1 MKRIL
6 AMVLAGILVVS
17 VIPAFAAAEVGSATD
32 KGSSRQLG
40 TTAEGQGSQENQGNR
55 DDRSTEEPEGPG
67 IPPGEG
73 NPEENPP
80 TEAQSG
86 ELPAALNLK
95 YKAKKKLVLANTQ
108 PEGLPVNVT
117 WASDNAKVAAVDKNG
132 LVTAKSAGKCTVSA
146 VFPSGS
152 RAACKVTVE
161 PKGLKY
167 KKKTIR
173 KNARFTNVL
182 VGAKTGVKWSSS
194 NKKVATVNGK
204 GVVKGRKSGTCKV
217 VARFGGKKYNCK
229 VTVVNPRLNKKKI
242 TVYNSR
248 SFRLKVTGGKG
259 RIRWKSGNKKV
270 ATVSKKGTVTGIKG
284 GTCTVTAVRN
294 GIALKCRVTVPK
306 HYKGYRIPDFGALY
320 GKRGKFLKADGVT
333 SVQYKAGKKT
343 YQKYLAALKKK
354 NFTFVEK
361 SSGTLVY
368 MNSAGEMVAAAYAQG
383 YVGLAFGNIKDI
395 G

>member
-6 AMVLAGILVVS
+6 AMVLAGILTVS

-32 KGSSRQLG
+32 KGSNRQLG
-40 TTAEGQGSQENQGNR
+40 TTAEGQESQGQ
-55 DDRSTEEPEGPG
+55 EPE
-67 IPPGEG
+67 EG
-73 NPEENPP
+73 EENPP

-117 WASDNAKVAAVDKNG
+117 WASDNVEVAAVDKNG
-132 LVTAKSAGKCTVSA
+132 LVTAKWAGKCEVSA

-152 RAACKVTVE
+152 RAVCKVTVE

-173 KNARFTNVL
+173 KKARFTNVL
-182 VGAKTGVKWSSS
+182 VGAKSGVKWSSS

-217 VARFGGKKYNCK
+217 VARFGGKKYACK

-270 ATVSKKGTVTGIKG
+270 ATVSKKGTVTAIKG

-294 GIALKCRVTVPK
+294 GITLKCRVTVPK
-306 HYKGYRIPDFGALY
+306 HYKGYKIPDFGALY
-320 GKRGKFLKADGVT
+320 GKRGKFQKADGVT

-361 SSGTLVY
+361 SSGTRVY

-395 G
+395 E

>member
-32 KGSSRQLG
+32 KGSNRQLG
-40 TTAEGQGSQENQGNR
+40 TTAEGQESQGQ
-55 DDRSTEEPEGPG
+55 EPE
-67 IPPGEG
+67 EG
-73 NPEENPP
+73 EENPP

-95 YKAKKKLVLANTQ
+95 YKAKKKLALANTQ

-117 WASDNAKVAAVDKNG
+117 WASDNAGIAAVDKNG

-182 VGAKTGVKWSSS
+182 VGAKAGVKWSSS

-204 GVVKGRKSGTCKV
+204 GVVKGKKSGTCKV
-217 VARFGGKKYNCK
+217 VARFGGKKYACK

-270 ATVSKKGTVTGIKG
+270 ATVSKKGTVTAIKG
-284 GTCTVTAVRN
+284 GTCTVMAVRN
-294 GIALKCRVTVPK
+294 GIALKCRITVPK

-343 YQKYLAALKKK
+343 YQKYLTALKKK

>member
-6 AMVLAGILVVS
+6 AMVLAGILTVS

-32 KGSSRQLG
+32 KGSNRQLG
-40 TTAEGQGSQENQGNR
+40 TTAEGQESQGQE
-55 DDRSTEEPEGPG
+55 
-67 IPPGEG
+67 PGEG
-73 NPEENPP
+73 EENPP

-117 WASDNAKVAAVDKNG
+117 WASDNPEVAVVDKNG
-132 LVTAKSAGKCTVSA
+132 LVTAKWAGKCEVSA

-152 RAACKVTVE
+152 RAVCKVTVE

-173 KNARFTNVL
+173 KKARFTNVL

-217 VARFGGKKYNCK
+217 VARFGGKKYACK

-270 ATVSKKGTVTGIKG
+270 ATVSKKGTVNALKG

-294 GIALKCRVTVPK
+294 GIALKCRITVPK
-306 HYKGYRIPDFGALY
+306 HYKGYKIPDFGALY
-320 GKRGKFLKADGVT
+320 GKRGKFRKADGVT

>member
-6 AMVLAGILVVS
+6 AMVLAGILTVS

-40 TTAEGQGSQENQGNR
+40 TTAEGQESQGQ
-55 DDRSTEEPEGPG
+55 EPE
-67 IPPGEG
+67 EG
-73 NPEENPP
+73 EENPP

-117 WASDNAKVAAVDKNG
+117 WASDNVEVAAVDKNG
-132 LVTAKSAGKCTVSA
+132 LVTAKWAGKCEVSA

-152 RAACKVTVE
+152 RAVCKVTVE

-182 VGAKTGVKWSSS
+182 VGAKSGVKWSSS

-217 VARFGGKKYNCK
+217 IARFGGRKYICK

-270 ATVSKKGTVTGIKG
+270 ATVSKKGTVTALKG

-294 GIALKCRVTVPK
+294 GITLKCRVTVPK
-306 HYKGYRIPDFGALY
+306 HYKGYKIPDFGALY
-320 GKRGKFLKADGVT
+320 GKRGKFQKADGVT

-361 SSGTLVY
+361 SSGTRVY

-395 G
+395 E

>member
-40 TTAEGQGSQENQGNR
+40 TTAEGQESQGQ
-55 DDRSTEEPEGPG
+55 EPE
-67 IPPGEG
+67 EG
-73 NPEENPP
+73 EENPP

-117 WASDNAKVAAVDKNG
+117 WASDNPEVAVVDKNG
-132 LVTAKSAGKCTVSA
+132 LVTAKWAGKCEVSA

-152 RAACKVTVE
+152 RAVCKVTVE

-173 KNARFTNVL
+173 KKARFTNVL
-182 VGAKTGVKWSSS
+182 VGAKAGVKWSSS

-217 VARFGGKKYNCK
+217 VARFGGKKYACK

-270 ATVSKKGTVTGIKG
+270 ATVSKRGTVTALKG
-284 GTCTVTAVRN
+284 GTCTITAVRN
-294 GIALKCRVTVPK
+294 GIALKCKVTVPK
-306 HYKGYRIPDFGALY
+306 HYKGYKIPDFGALY
-320 GKRGKFLKADGVT
+320 GKRGKFQKADGVT

-361 SSGTLVY
+361 SSGTRVY

-395 G
+395 E

>member
-6 AMVLAGILVVS
+6 AMVLAGILTVS

-32 KGSSRQLG
+32 KGSNRQLG
-40 TTAEGQGSQENQGNR
+40 TTAEGQESQGQ
-55 DDRSTEEPEGPG
+55 EPE
-67 IPPGEG
+67 EG
-73 NPEENPP
+73 EENPP

-86 ELPAALNLK
+86 ELPVALNLK

-117 WASDNAKVAAVDKNG
+117 WASDNPEVAVVDKNG
-132 LVTAKSAGKCTVSA
+132 LVTAKWAGKCEVSA

-152 RAACKVTVE
+152 RAVCKVTVE

-173 KNARFTNVL
+173 KKARFTNVL
-182 VGAKTGVKWSSS
+182 VGAKSGVKWSSS

-217 VARFGGKKYNCK
+217 VARFGGKKYACK

-270 ATVSKKGTVTGIKG
+270 ATVSKKGTVTAIKG

-294 GIALKCRVTVPK
+294 GITLKCKVTVPK
-306 HYKGYRIPDFGALY
+306 HYKGYKIPDFGALY
-320 GKRGKFLKADGVT
+320 GKRGKFQKADGVT

-361 SSGTLVY
+361 SSGTRVY

-395 G
+395 E

>member
-6 AMVLAGILVVS
+6 AMVLAGILTVS

-32 KGSSRQLG
+32 KGSNRQLG
-40 TTAEGQGSQENQGNR
+40 TTAEGQESQGQ
-55 DDRSTEEPEGPG
+55 EPE
-67 IPPGEG
+67 EG
-73 NPEENPP
+73 EENPP

-117 WASDNAKVAAVDKNG
+117 WASDNPEVAVVDKNG
-132 LVTAKSAGKCTVSA
+132 LVTAKWAGKCEVSA

-152 RAACKVTVE
+152 RAVCKVTVE

-173 KNARFTNVL
+173 KKARFTNVL
-182 VGAKTGVKWSSS
+182 VGAKAGVKWSSS

-217 VARFGGKKYNCK
+217 VARFGGKKYACK

-270 ATVSKKGTVTGIKG
+270 ATVSKKGTVTALKG
-284 GTCTVTAVRN
+284 GTCTITAVRN
-294 GIALKCRVTVPK
+294 GIALKCKVTVPK
-306 HYKGYRIPDFGALY
+306 HYKGYKIPDFGALY
-320 GKRGKFLKADGVT
+320 GKRGKFQKADGVT

-361 SSGTLVY
+361 SSGTRVY

-395 G
+395 E

>member
-40 TTAEGQGSQENQGNR
+40 TTAEGQESQGQ
-55 DDRSTEEPEGPG
+55 EPE
-67 IPPGEG
+67 EG
-73 NPEENPP
+73 EENPP

-117 WASDNAKVAAVDKNG
+117 WSSDNPEVAVVDKNG
-132 LVTAKSAGKCTVSA
+132 LVTAKWAGKCEVSA

-152 RAACKVTVE
+152 RAVCKVTVE

-173 KNARFTNVL
+173 KKARFTNVL

-217 VARFGGKKYNCK
+217 VARFGGKKYACK

-270 ATVSKKGTVTGIKG
+270 ATVSKKGTVTAIKG

-294 GIALKCRVTVPK
+294 GITLKCRVTVPK
-306 HYKGYRIPDFGALY
+306 HYKGYKIPDFGALY
-320 GKRGKFLKADGVT
+320 GKRGKFQKADGVT

-361 SSGTLVY
+361 SSGTRVY

-395 G
+395 E

>member
-108 PEGLPVNVT
+108 PEGLPVHVT
-117 WASDNAKVAAVDKNG
+117 WASDNAGIAAVDKNG

-182 VGAKTGVKWSSS
+182 VGAKAGVKWSSS

-204 GVVKGRKSGTCKV
+204 GVVKGKKSGTCK
-217 VARFGGKKYNCK
+217 
-229 VTVVNPRLNKKKI
+229 
-242 TVYNSR
+242 
-248 SFRLKVTGGKG
+248 
-259 RIRWKSGNKKV
+259 
-270 ATVSKKGTVTGIKG
+270 
-284 GTCTVTAVRN
+284 
-294 GIALKCRVTVPK
+294 
-306 HYKGYRIPDFGALY
+306 
-320 GKRGKFLKADGVT
+320 
-333 SVQYKAGKKT
+333 
-343 YQKYLAALKKK
+343 
-354 NFTFVEK
+354 
-361 SSGTLVY
+361 
-368 MNSAGEMVAAAYAQG
+368 
-383 YVGLAFGNIKDI
+383 
-395 G
+395 

>member
-32 KGSSRQLG
+32 KGSNRQLG
-40 TTAEGQGSQENQGNR
+40 TTAEGQESQGQ
-55 DDRSTEEPEGPG
+55 EPE
-67 IPPGEG
+67 EG
-73 NPEENPP
+73 EENPP

-117 WASDNAKVAAVDKNG
+117 WASDNPEVAVVDKNG
-132 LVTAKSAGKCTVSA
+132 LVTAKWAGKCEVSA

-152 RAACKVTVE
+152 RAVCKVTVE

-173 KNARFTNVL
+173 KKARFTNVL

-217 VARFGGKKYNCK
+217 VARFGGKKYACK

-270 ATVSKKGTVTGIKG
+270 ATVSKKGTVTALKG
-284 GTCTVTAVRN
+284 GTCTITAVRN
-294 GIALKCRVTVPK
+294 GITLKCKVTVPK
-306 HYKGYRIPDFGALY
+306 HYKGYKIPDFGALY
-320 GKRGKFLKADGVT
+320 GKRGKFQKADGVT

-361 SSGTLVY
+361 SSGTRVY
-368 MNSAGEMVAAAYAQG
+368 MNSAGEMVAVAYADG

-395 G
+395 E

>member
-32 KGSSRQLG
+32 KGSNRQLG
-40 TTAEGQGSQENQGNR
+40 TTAEGQESQGQ
-55 DDRSTEEPEGPG
+55 EPE
-67 IPPGEG
+67 EG
-73 NPEENPP
+73 EENPP

-117 WASDNAKVAAVDKNG
+117 WASDNPEVAVVDKNG
-132 LVTAKSAGKCTVSA
+132 LVTAKWAGKCEVSA

-152 RAACKVTVE
+152 RAVCKVTVE

-173 KNARFTNVL
+173 KKARFTNVL

-217 VARFGGKKYNCK
+217 VARFGGKKYTCK

-270 ATVSKKGTVTGIKG
+270 ATVSKKGTVTALKG

-294 GIALKCRVTVPK
+294 GITLKCKVTVPK
-306 HYKGYRIPDFGALY
+306 HYKGYKIPDFGALY
-320 GKRGKFLKADGVT
+320 GKRGKFQKADGVT

-343 YQKYLAALKKK
+343 YQKYFTALKKK
-354 NFTFVEK
+354 KFTFVEK
-361 SSGTLVY
+361 SSGTRVY
-368 MNSAGEMVAAAYAQG
+368 MNSAGEMVAVAYADG

-395 G
+395 E

>member
-40 TTAEGQGSQENQGNR
+40 TTAEGQGSQENQENQGNR

-67 IPPGEG
+67 ILPGEG

-95 YKAKKKLVLANTQ
+95 YKAKKKLVLVNTQ
-108 PEGLPVNVT
+108 PEGLPVHVT
-117 WASDNAKVAAVDKNG
+117 WASDNAGIAAVDKNG
-132 LVTAKSAGKCTVSA
+132 LVTAKRAGKCTVSA

-152 RAACKVTVE
+152 RTACKVTVE

-182 VGAKTGVKWSSS
+182 VGAKAGVKWSSS

-204 GVVKGRKSGTCKV
+204 GVVKGKKSGTC
-217 VARFGGKKYNCK
+217 
-229 VTVVNPRLNKKKI
+229 
-242 TVYNSR
+242 
-248 SFRLKVTGGKG
+248 
-259 RIRWKSGNKKV
+259 
-270 ATVSKKGTVTGIKG
+270 
-284 GTCTVTAVRN
+284 
-294 GIALKCRVTVPK
+294 
-306 HYKGYRIPDFGALY
+306 
-320 GKRGKFLKADGVT
+320 
-333 SVQYKAGKKT
+333 
-343 YQKYLAALKKK
+343 
-354 NFTFVEK
+354 
-361 SSGTLVY
+361 
-368 MNSAGEMVAAAYAQG
+368 
-383 YVGLAFGNIKDI
+383 
-395 G
+395 

>member
-40 TTAEGQGSQENQGNR
+40 TTAEGQESQGQ
-55 DDRSTEEPEGPG
+55 EPAEG
-67 IPPGEG
+67 
-73 NPEENPP
+73 EENPP

-95 YKAKKKLVLANTQ
+95 YKAKKKLVLANIQ

-117 WASDNAKVAAVDKNG
+117 WASDNPEVAVVDKNG
-132 LVTAKSAGKCTVSA
+132 LVTAKWAGKCEVSA

-152 RAACKVTVE
+152 RAVCKVTVE

-173 KNARFTNVL
+173 KKARFTNVL

-217 VARFGGKKYNCK
+217 VARFGGKKYACK

-270 ATVSKKGTVTGIKG
+270 ATVSKKGTVTALKG

-294 GIALKCRVTVPK
+294 GITLKCKVTVPK
-306 HYKGYRIPDFGALY
+306 HYKGYKIPDFGALY
-320 GKRGKFLKADGVT
+320 GKRGKFQKVDGVT

-343 YQKYLAALKKK
+343 YQKYFTALKKK

-361 SSGTLVY
+361 SSGTRVY
-368 MNSAGEMVAAAYAQG
+368 MNSAGEMVAVAYADG

-395 G
+395 E

>member
-6 AMVLAGILVVS
+6 AMVLAGILTVS

-32 KGSSRQLG
+32 KGSNRQLG
-40 TTAEGQGSQENQGNR
+40 TTAEGQESQGQ
-55 DDRSTEEPEGPG
+55 EPE
-67 IPPGEG
+67 EG
-73 NPEENPP
+73 EENPP

-117 WASDNAKVAAVDKNG
+117 WASDNPEVAVVDKNG
-132 LVTAKSAGKCTVSA
+132 LVTAKWAGKCEVSA

-152 RAACKVTVE
+152 RAVCKVTVE

-173 KNARFTNVL
+173 KKARFTNVL
-182 VGAKTGVKWSSS
+182 VGAKSGVKWSSS

-204 GVVKGRKSGTCKV
+204 GVVKGKKSGTCKV
-217 VARFGGKKYNCK
+217 VARFGGKKYACK

-270 ATVSKKGTVTGIKG
+270 ATVSKKGTVTAIKG

-294 GIALKCRVTVPK
+294 GIALKCKVTVPK
-306 HYKGYRIPDFGALY
+306 HYKGYKIPDFGALY
-320 GKRGKFLKADGVT
+320 GKRGKFQKADGVT

-361 SSGTLVY
+361 SSGTRVY

-395 G
+395 E

>member
-95 YKAKKKLVLANTQ
+95 YKAKKKLVLVNTQ

-173 KNARFTNVL
+173 KTPGSPMF
-182 VGAKTGVKWSSS
+182 WW
-194 NKKVATVNGK
+194 
-204 GVVKGRKSGTCKV
+204 GRRPV
-217 VARFGGKKYNCK
+217 
-229 VTVVNPRLNKKKI
+229 
-242 TVYNSR
+242 
-248 SFRLKVTGGKG
+248 
-259 RIRWKSGNKKV
+259 
-270 ATVSKKGTVTGIKG
+270 
-284 GTCTVTAVRN
+284 
-294 GIALKCRVTVPK
+294 
-306 HYKGYRIPDFGALY
+306 
-320 GKRGKFLKADGVT
+320 
-333 SVQYKAGKKT
+333 
-343 YQKYLAALKKK
+343 
-354 NFTFVEK
+354 
-361 SSGTLVY
+361 
-368 MNSAGEMVAAAYAQG
+368 
-383 YVGLAFGNIKDI
+383 
-395 G
+395 

>member
-32 KGSSRQLG
+32 KGSSRQLE
-40 TTAEGQGSQENQGNR
+40 TTAEGQESQGQ
-55 DDRSTEEPEGPG
+55 EPQEG
-67 IPPGEG
+67 
-73 NPEENPP
+73 EENPP

-146 VFPSGS
+146 VFPSGG

-182 VGAKTGVKWSSS
+182 VGAKAGVKWSSS

-217 VARFGGKKYNCK
+217 VARFGGKKYACK

-270 ATVSKKGTVTGIKG
+270 ATVSKKGTVTAIKG

-294 GIALKCRVTVPK
+294 GIALKCKVTVPK
-306 HYKGYRIPDFGALY
+306 HYRGYKIPDFGALY
-320 GKRGKFLKADGVT
+320 GKRGKFQKADGVT

-343 YQKYLAALKKK
+343 YQKYLTALKKK

-361 SSGTLVY
+361 SSGTQVY

-383 YVGLAFGNIKDI
+383 YVGLAFGNIKDL

>member
-17 VIPAFAAAEVGSATD
+17 VIPAFAAAEVESATD

-40 TTAEGQGSQENQGNR
+40 TTAEGQ
-55 DDRSTEEPEGPG
+55 
-67 IPPGEG
+67 
-73 NPEENPP
+73 ENPP

-152 RAACKVTVE
+152 RAVCKVTVE

-182 VGAKTGVKWSSS
+182 VGAKSGVKWRSS

-204 GVVKGRKSGTCKV
+204 GVVKGKKSGTCKV
-217 VARFGGKKYNCK
+217 VAHFGGKKYACK

-294 GIALKCRVTVPK
+294 GIALKCRITVPK
-306 HYKGYRIPDFGALY
+306 HYKGYKIPDFGALY

>member
-6 AMVLAGILVVS
+6 ALVLAGILVVS
-17 VIPAFAAAEVGSATD
+17 VIPAFAAAEVGSATY
-32 KGSSRQLG
+32 KGSSRQLE
-40 TTAEGQGSQENQGNR
+40 TTAEGQESQGQ
-55 DDRSTEEPEGPG
+55 EPQEG
-67 IPPGEG
+67 
-73 NPEENPP
+73 EENPP

-95 YKAKKKLVLANTQ
+95 YKAKKKLVLVNIQ
-108 PEGLPVNVT
+108 PEGLPINVT
-117 WASDNAKVAAVDKNG
+117 WTSDNAGIAAVDKNG

-146 VFPSGS
+146 IFPSGS
-152 RAACKVTVE
+152 RAVCKVTVE

-173 KNARFTNVL
+173 KNARFTNFL
-182 VGAKTGVKWSSS
+182 VGAKAGVKWSSS

-204 GVVKGRKSGTCKV
+204 GVVKGKKSGTCKV
-217 VARFGGKKYNCK
+217 VARFGGKKYACK
-229 VTVVNPRLNKKKI
+229 VTVVNPRLNKRKI

-306 HYKGYRIPDFGALY
+306 HYKGYKIPDFGALY
-320 GKRGKFLKADGVT
+320 GKRGKFQKADGVT

-343 YQKYLAALKKK
+343 YQKYLTALKKK

-361 SSGTLVY
+361 SSGTWVY

-383 YVGLAFGNIKDI
+383 YVGLAFGNFKDI

>member
-32 KGSSRQLG
+32 KGSNRQLG
-40 TTAEGQGSQENQGNR
+40 TTAEGQESQGQE
-55 DDRSTEEPEGPG
+55 
-67 IPPGEG
+67 PGEG
-73 NPEENPP
+73 EENPP

-117 WASDNAKVAAVDKNG
+117 WASDNPEVAVVDKNG
-132 LVTAKSAGKCTVSA
+132 LVTAKWAGKCEVSA
-146 VFPSGS
+146 IFPSGS

-173 KNARFTNVL
+173 KKARFTNVL

-217 VARFGGKKYNCK
+217 VARFGGKKYACK

-270 ATVSKKGTVTGIKG
+270 ATVSKKGTVTALKG

-294 GIALKCRVTVPK
+294 GIALKCRITVPK
-306 HYKGYRIPDFGALY
+306 HYKGYKIPDFGALY
-320 GKRGKFLKADGVT
+320 GKRGKFRKADGVT

-361 SSGTLVY
+361 SSGTRVY
-368 MNSAGEMVAAAYAQG
+368 MNSAGEMVAAAYADG

-395 G
+395 E

>member
-40 TTAEGQGSQENQGNR
+40 TTAEGQ
-55 DDRSTEEPEGPG
+55 
-67 IPPGEG
+67 
-73 NPEENPP
+73 ENPP

-108 PEGLPVNVT
+108 PEGLPVHVT
-117 WASDNAKVAAVDKNG
+117 WASDNAGIAAVDKNG

-194 NKKVATVNGK
+194 NKKVATVNG
-204 GVVKGRKSGTCKV
+204 R
-217 VARFGGKKYNCK
+217 A
-229 VTVVNPRLNKKKI
+229 
-242 TVYNSR
+242 
-248 SFRLKVTGGKG
+248 
-259 RIRWKSGNKKV
+259 W
-270 ATVSKKGTVTGIKG
+270 
-284 GTCTVTAVRN
+284 
-294 GIALKCRVTVPK
+294 
-306 HYKGYRIPDFGALY
+306 
-320 GKRGKFLKADGVT
+320 
-333 SVQYKAGKKT
+333 
-343 YQKYLAALKKK
+343 
-354 NFTFVEK
+354 
-361 SSGTLVY
+361 
-368 MNSAGEMVAAAYAQG
+368 
-383 YVGLAFGNIKDI
+383 
-395 G
+395 

>member
-40 TTAEGQGSQENQGNR
+40 TTAEGQESQGQ
-55 DDRSTEEPEGPG
+55 EPE
-67 IPPGEG
+67 EG
-73 NPEENPP
+73 EENPP

-117 WASDNAKVAAVDKNG
+117 WASDNPEVAVVDKNG
-132 LVTAKSAGKCTVSA
+132 LVTAKWAGKCEVSA

-152 RAACKVTVE
+152 RAVCKVTVE

-173 KNARFTNVL
+173 KKARFTNVL
-182 VGAKTGVKWSSS
+182 VGAKSGVKWSSS

-217 VARFGGKKYNCK
+217 VARFGGKKYACK

-270 ATVSKKGTVTGIKG
+270 ATVSKKGTVTALKG

-306 HYKGYRIPDFGALY
+306 HYKGYKIPDFGALY
-320 GKRGKFLKADGVT
+320 GKRGKFQKADGVT

-361 SSGTLVY
+361 SSGTRVY

>member
-6 AMVLAGILVVS
+6 AMVLAGILTVS

-32 KGSSRQLG
+32 KGSNRQLG
-40 TTAEGQGSQENQGNR
+40 TTAEGQESQGQ
-55 DDRSTEEPEGPG
+55 EPE
-67 IPPGEG
+67 EG
-73 NPEENPP
+73 EENPP

-117 WASDNAKVAAVDKNG
+117 WASDNPEVAVVDKNG
-132 LVTAKSAGKCTVSA
+132 LVTAKWAGKCEVSA

-152 RAACKVTVE
+152 RAVCKVTVE

-173 KNARFTNVL
+173 KKARFTNVL

-217 VARFGGKKYNCK
+217 VARFGGKKYACK

-270 ATVSKKGTVTGIKG
+270 ATVSKKGTVTALKG

-294 GIALKCRVTVPK
+294 GITLKCKVTVPK
-306 HYKGYRIPDFGALY
+306 HYKGYKVPDFGALY
-320 GKRGKFLKADGVT
+320 GKQGKFRKADGVT

-368 MNSAGEMVAAAYAQG
+368 MNSAGEMVAAAYADG

-395 G
+395 E

>member
-32 KGSSRQLG
+32 KGSNRQLG
-40 TTAEGQGSQENQGNR
+40 TTAEGQESQGQ
-55 DDRSTEEPEGPG
+55 EPE
-67 IPPGEG
+67 EG
-73 NPEENPP
+73 EENPP

-95 YKAKKKLVLANTQ
+95 YKAKRKLVLANTQ
-108 PEGLPVNVT
+108 PEGLPVNVI
-117 WASDNAKVAAVDKNG
+117 WASDNAGIAAVDKNG
-132 LVTAKSAGKCTVSA
+132 TVTAKCAGKCTVSA

-152 RAACKVTVE
+152 RAVCKVTVE

-182 VGAKTGVKWSSS
+182 VGAKAGVKWSSS

-204 GVVKGRKSGTCKV
+204 GVVKGRKSGNCKV
-217 VARFGGKKYNCK
+217 TARFGGKKYTCK

-270 ATVSKKGTVTGIKG
+270 ATVSKKGTVTAGKG
-284 GTCTVTAVRN
+284 GTCTITAVRN
-294 GIALKCRVTVPK
+294 GITLKCKVTVPK
-306 HYKGYRIPDFGALY
+306 HYKGYKVPDFGALY
-320 GKRGKFLKADGVT
+320 GKRGKFRKADGVT

-343 YQKYLAALKKK
+343 YQKYFTALKKK

-368 MNSAGEMVAAAYAQG
+368 MNSAGEMVAAAYADG

-395 G
+395 E

>member
-32 KGSSRQLG
+32 QGSSRQLG
-40 TTAEGQGSQENQGNR
+40 TTAEGQESQGQ
-55 DDRSTEEPEGPG
+55 EPE
-67 IPPGEG
+67 EG
-73 NPEENPP
+73 EENPP

-108 PEGLPVNVT
+108 PEGLPVHVT
-117 WASDNAKVAAVDKNG
+117 WASDNAEVATVDKNG

-152 RAACKVTVE
+152 RTACKVTVE

-182 VGAKTGVKWSSS
+182 VGAKAGVKWSSS

-217 VARFGGKKYNCK
+217 VARFGGKKYACK

-270 ATVSKKGTVTGIKG
+270 ATVSKKGTVTALKG

-294 GIALKCRVTVPK
+294 GITLKCKVTVPK
-306 HYKGYRIPDFGALY
+306 HYKGYKIPDFGALY
-320 GKRGKFLKADGVT
+320 GKRGKFQKADGVT

-361 SSGTLVY
+361 SSGTRVY

-395 G
+395 E

>member
-6 AMVLAGILVVS
+6 AMVLAGILTVS

-40 TTAEGQGSQENQGNR
+40 TTAEGQESQGQ
-55 DDRSTEEPEGPG
+55 EPE
-67 IPPGEG
+67 EG
-73 NPEENPP
+73 EENPP

-117 WASDNAKVAAVDKNG
+117 WASDNVEVAAVDKNG
-132 LVTAKSAGKCTVSA
+132 LVTAKWAGKCEVSA

-152 RAACKVTVE
+152 RAVCKVTVE

-173 KNARFTNVL
+173 KKARFTNVL
-182 VGAKTGVKWSSS
+182 VGAKSGVKWSSS

-217 VARFGGKKYNCK
+217 VARFGGKKYACK

-270 ATVSKKGTVTGIKG
+270 ATVSKKGTMTAIKG

-294 GIALKCRVTVPK
+294 GIALKCKVTVPK
-306 HYKGYRIPDFGALY
+306 HYKGYKIPDFGALY
-320 GKRGKFLKADGVT
+320 GKRGKFQKADGVT

-361 SSGTLVY
+361 SSGTRVY

-395 G
+395 E

>member
-32 KGSSRQLG
+32 KGSNRQLG
-40 TTAEGQGSQENQGNR
+40 TTAEGQESQGQ
-55 DDRSTEEPEGPG
+55 EPQEG
-67 IPPGEG
+67 
-73 NPEENPP
+73 EENPP

-117 WASDNAKVAAVDKNG
+117 WASDNAEVAAVDKNG
-132 LVTAKSAGKCTVSA
+132 LVTARSAGKCTVSA

-152 RAACKVTVE
+152 RAVCKVTVE

-182 VGAKTGVKWSSS
+182 VGAKAGVKWSSS

-204 GVVKGRKSGTCKV
+204 GVVKGKKSGTCKV
-217 VARFGGKKYNCK
+217 VAHFGGKKYACK

-294 GIALKCRVTVPK
+294 GIALKCRITVPK
-306 HYKGYRIPDFGALY
+306 HYKGYKIPDFGALY

-354 NFTFVEK
+354 NFIFVEK

>member
-40 TTAEGQGSQENQGNR
+40 TTAEGQRSQGSR
-55 DDRSTEEPEGPG
+55 DGGTTEEPEGPG

-73 NPEENPP
+73 NPP

-117 WASDNAKVAAVDKNG
+117 WASDNAGIAAVDKNG

-152 RAACKVTVE
+152 RASCKVTVE

-182 VGAKTGVKWSSS
+182 VGAKAGVKWSSS

-204 GVVKGRKSGTCKV
+204 GVVKGKKSGTCKV
-217 VARFGGKKYNCK
+217 VARFGGKKYACK

-270 ATVSKKGTVTGIKG
+270 ATVSKKGMVTAIKG

-306 HYKGYRIPDFGALY
+306 HYKGYKIPDFGALY
-320 GKRGKFLKADGVT
+320 GKRGKFQKADGVT

-354 NFTFVEK
+354 NFIFVEK
-361 SSGTLVY
+361 SSGTWVY

>member
-32 KGSSRQLG
+32 KGSNRQLG
-40 TTAEGQGSQENQGNR
+40 TTAEGQESQGQ
-55 DDRSTEEPEGPG
+55 EPE
-67 IPPGEG
+67 EG
-73 NPEENPP
+73 EENPP

-117 WASDNAKVAAVDKNG
+117 WASDNPEVAVVDKNG
-132 LVTAKSAGKCTVSA
+132 LVTAKWAGKCEVSA

-152 RAACKVTVE
+152 RAVCKVTVE

-173 KNARFTNVL
+173 KKARFTNVL

-217 VARFGGKKYNCK
+217 VARFGGKKYACK

-270 ATVSKKGTVTGIKG
+270 ATVSKKGTVTALKG

-294 GIALKCRVTVPK
+294 GITLKCKVTVPK
-306 HYKGYRIPDFGALY
+306 HYKGYKIPDFGALY
-320 GKRGKFLKADGVT
+320 GKRGKFQKADGVT

-343 YQKYLAALKKK
+343 YQKYFTALKKK
-354 NFTFVEK
+354 KFTFVEK

-368 MNSAGEMVAAAYAQG
+368 MNSAGEMVAAAYADG
-383 YVGLAFGNIKDI
+383 FVGLAFGNIKDI
-395 G
+395 E

>member
-6 AMVLAGILVVS
+6 AMVLAGILTVS

-32 KGSSRQLG
+32 KGSNRQLG
-40 TTAEGQGSQENQGNR
+40 TTAEGQESQGQ
-55 DDRSTEEPEGPG
+55 EPE
-67 IPPGEG
+67 EG
-73 NPEENPP
+73 EENPP

-108 PEGLPVNVT
+108 PEGLPVHVT
-117 WASDNAKVAAVDKNG
+117 WASDNAEVAVVDKNG

-146 VFPSGS
+146 IFPSGC
-152 RAACKVTVE
+152 RAACKMTVE

-173 KNARFTNVL
+173 KKARFTNVL
-182 VGAKTGVKWSSS
+182 VGAKAGVKWSSS

-217 VARFGGKKYNCK
+217 VARFGGKKYACK

-270 ATVSKKGTVTGIKG
+270 ATVSKKGTVTALKG

-306 HYKGYRIPDFGALY
+306 HYKGYKIPDFGALY
-320 GKRGKFLKADGVT
+320 GKRGKFQKADGVT
-333 SVQYKAGKKT
+333 SVQYKAGMKT

-361 SSGTLVY
+361 SSGTRVY

-395 G
+395 E

>member
-6 AMVLAGILVVS
+6 AMVLAGILTVS

-32 KGSSRQLG
+32 KGSNRQLG
-40 TTAEGQGSQENQGNR
+40 TTAEGQESQGQ
-55 DDRSTEEPEGPG
+55 EPE
-67 IPPGEG
+67 EG
-73 NPEENPP
+73 EENPL

-117 WASDNAKVAAVDKNG
+117 WASDNPEVAVVDKNG
-132 LVTAKSAGKCTVSA
+132 LVTAKWAGKCEVSA

-152 RAACKVTVE
+152 RAVCKVTVE

-173 KNARFTNVL
+173 KKARFTNVL
-182 VGAKTGVKWSSS
+182 VGAKSGVKWSSS

-217 VARFGGKKYNCK
+217 VARFGGKKYACK

-270 ATVSKKGTVTGIKG
+270 ATVSKKGTVTAIKG

-294 GIALKCRVTVPK
+294 GIALKCKVTVPK
-306 HYKGYRIPDFGALY
+306 HYKGYKIPDFGALY
-320 GKRGKFLKADGVT
+320 GKRGKFQKADGVT

-343 YQKYLAALKKK
+343 DQKYLAALKKK

-361 SSGTLVY
+361 SSGTRVY

-395 G
+395 E

>member
-6 AMVLAGILVVS
+6 AMVLAGILTVS

-32 KGSSRQLG
+32 KGSNRQLG
-40 TTAEGQGSQENQGNR
+40 TTAEGQESQGQ
-55 DDRSTEEPEGPG
+55 EPE
-67 IPPGEG
+67 EG
-73 NPEENPP
+73 EENPP

-117 WASDNAKVAAVDKNG
+117 WASDNPEVAVVDKNG
-132 LVTAKSAGKCTVSA
+132 LVTAKWAGKCEVSA
-146 VFPSGS
+146 VFPSDS
-152 RAACKVTVE
+152 RAVCKVTVE

-173 KNARFTNVL
+173 KKARFTNVL

-217 VARFGGKKYNCK
+217 VARFGGKKYACK

-270 ATVSKKGTVTGIKG
+270 ATVSKKGTVTALKG

-294 GIALKCRVTVPK
+294 GIALKCRITVPK
-306 HYKGYRIPDFGALY
+306 HYKGYKIPDFGALY
-320 GKRGKFLKADGVT
+320 GKRGKFRKADGVT

-361 SSGTLVY
+361 SSGTRVY
-368 MNSAGEMVAAAYAQG
+368 MNSAGEMVAVAYADG

-395 G
+395 E

>member
-1 MKRIL
+1 MKQIL

-32 KGSSRQLG
+32 KGSNRQLG
-40 TTAEGQGSQENQGNR
+40 TTAEGQESQGQ
-55 DDRSTEEPEGPG
+55 EPE
-67 IPPGEG
+67 EG
-73 NPEENPP
+73 EENPP

-117 WASDNAKVAAVDKNG
+117 WASDNPEVAVVDKNG
-132 LVTAKSAGKCTVSA
+132 LVTAKWAGKCEVSA

-152 RAACKVTVE
+152 RAVCKVTVE

-173 KNARFTNVL
+173 KKARFTNVL

-217 VARFGGKKYNCK
+217 VARFGGKKYACK

-270 ATVSKKGTVTGIKG
+270 ATVSKKGTVTAGKG
-284 GTCTVTAVRN
+284 GTCTITAVRN
-294 GIALKCRVTVPK
+294 GITLKCKVTVPK
-306 HYKGYRIPDFGALY
+306 HYKGYKIPDFGALY
-320 GKRGKFLKADGVT
+320 GKRGKFQKADGVT
-333 SVQYKAGKKT
+333 SVQYKAEKKT

-368 MNSAGEMVAAAYAQG
+368 MNSAGEMVAVAYADG

-395 G
+395 E

>member
-32 KGSSRQLG
+32 KGSNRQLG
-40 TTAEGQGSQENQGNR
+40 TTAEGQESQGQ
-55 DDRSTEEPEGPG
+55 EPE
-67 IPPGEG
+67 EG
-73 NPEENPP
+73 EENPP

-117 WASDNAKVAAVDKNG
+117 WASDNPEVAVVDKNG
-132 LVTAKSAGKCTVSA
+132 LVTAKWAGKCEVSA

-152 RAACKVTVE
+152 REVCKVTVE

-173 KNARFTNVL
+173 KKARFTNVL

-217 VARFGGKKYNCK
+217 VARFGGKKYACK

-270 ATVSKKGTVTGIKG
+270 ATVSKKGTVTALKG

-294 GIALKCRVTVPK
+294 GITLKCKVTVPK
-306 HYKGYRIPDFGALY
+306 HYKGYKVPDFGALY
-320 GKRGKFLKADGVT
+320 GKRGKFRKADGVT

-343 YQKYLAALKKK
+343 YQKYFTALKKK
-354 NFTFVEK
+354 KFTFVEK
-361 SSGTLVY
+361 SSGTRVY
-368 MNSAGEMVAAAYAQG
+368 MNSAGEMVAVAYADG

-395 G
+395 E

>member
-40 TTAEGQGSQENQGNR
+40 TTAEG
-55 DDRSTEEPEGPG
+55 
-67 IPPGEG
+67 
-73 NPEENPP
+73 EENPP

-117 WASDNAKVAAVDKNG
+117 WASDNAGIAAVDKNG

-152 RAACKVTVE
+152 RTACKVTVE

-204 GVVKGRKSGTCKV
+204 GVVKGKKSGTCKV
-217 VARFGGKKYNCK
+217 VARFGGKKYACK

-306 HYKGYRIPDFGALY
+306 HYKGYKIPDFGALY
-320 GKRGKFLKADGVT
+320 GKRGKFQKADGVT

>member
-6 AMVLAGILVVS
+6 AMVLAGILTVS

-40 TTAEGQGSQENQGNR
+40 TTAEGQESQGQ
-55 DDRSTEEPEGPG
+55 EPE
-67 IPPGEG
+67 EG
-73 NPEENPP
+73 EENPP

-117 WASDNAKVAAVDKNG
+117 WASDNVEVAAVDKNG
-132 LVTAKSAGKCTVSA
+132 LVTAKWAGKCEVSA

-152 RAACKVTVE
+152 RAVCKVTVE

-173 KNARFTNVL
+173 KKARFTNVL
-182 VGAKTGVKWSSS
+182 VGAKSGVKWSSS

-217 VARFGGKKYNCK
+217 VARFGGKKYACK

-270 ATVSKKGTVTGIKG
+270 ATVSKKGTMTAIKG

-294 GIALKCRVTVPK
+294 GITLKCRVTVPK
-306 HYKGYRIPDFGALY
+306 HYKGYKIPDFGALY
-320 GKRGKFLKADGVT
+320 GKRGKFQKADGVT

-361 SSGTLVY
+361 SSGTRVY

-395 G
+395 E

>member
-73 NPEENPP
+73 EENPP

-108 PEGLPVNVT
+108 PKGLPVNVT

-182 VGAKTGVKWSSS
+182 VGAKAGVKWSSS

-204 GVVKGRKSGTCKV
+204 GVVKGKKSGTCKV
-217 VARFGGKKYNCK
+217 VARFGGKKYTCK

-294 GIALKCRVTVPK
+294 GIALKCRITVPK

-343 YQKYLAALKKK
+343 YQKYLTALKKK
-354 NFTFVEK
+354 NFTFVE
-361 SSGTLVY
+361 
-368 MNSAGEMVAAAYAQG
+368 
-383 YVGLAFGNIKDI
+383 
-395 G
+395 

>member
-6 AMVLAGILVVS
+6 AMVLAGILTVS

-32 KGSSRQLG
+32 KGSNRQLG
-40 TTAEGQGSQENQGNR
+40 TTAEGQESQGQ
-55 DDRSTEEPEGPG
+55 EPE
-67 IPPGEG
+67 EG
-73 NPEENPP
+73 EENPP

-108 PEGLPVNVT
+108 PEGLPVHVT
-117 WASDNAKVAAVDKNG
+117 WASDNAEVAVVDKNG

-146 VFPSGS
+146 IFPSGC
-152 RAACKVTVE
+152 RAACKMTVE

-173 KNARFTNVL
+173 KKARFTNVL
-182 VGAKTGVKWSSS
+182 VGAKAGVKWSSS
-194 NKKVATVNGK
+194 NKKVATVNDK

-217 VARFGGKKYNCK
+217 VARFGGKKYACK

-270 ATVSKKGTVTGIKG
+270 ATVSKNGTVTALKG

-306 HYKGYRIPDFGALY
+306 HYKGYKIPDFGALY
-320 GKRGKFLKADGVT
+320 GKRGKFQKADGVT
-333 SVQYKAGKKT
+333 SVQYKAGMKT

-361 SSGTLVY
+361 SSGTRVY

-395 G
+395 E

>member
-40 TTAEGQGSQENQGNR
+40 TTAEG
-55 DDRSTEEPEGPG
+55 
-67 IPPGEG
+67 
-73 NPEENPP
+73 EENPP

-117 WASDNAKVAAVDKNG
+117 WASDNAAVAAVDKNG
-132 LVTAKSAGKCTVSA
+132 LVAAKSAGKCTVSA

-152 RAACKVTVE
+152 RAVCKVTVE

-182 VGAKTGVKWSSS
+182 VGAKAGVKWSSS

-217 VARFGGKKYNCK
+217 VARFGGKKYACK

-270 ATVSKKGTVTGIKG
+270 ATVSKKGTVTAIKG

-320 GKRGKFLKADGVT
+320 GKRGTFLKADGVT